1 MQTNMNNLLIISTCV
16 ATLRLAPTKY
26 ACALFLET
34 EVVSIKDLVLSSYNF
49 IFIDTYNIK

>member
-1 MQTNMNNLLIISTCV
+1 MNNLLIISTCV

-34 EVVSIKDLVLSSYNF
+34 EVVHCNL
-49 IFIDTYNIK
+49 IFEQTSLDVCVKNHA